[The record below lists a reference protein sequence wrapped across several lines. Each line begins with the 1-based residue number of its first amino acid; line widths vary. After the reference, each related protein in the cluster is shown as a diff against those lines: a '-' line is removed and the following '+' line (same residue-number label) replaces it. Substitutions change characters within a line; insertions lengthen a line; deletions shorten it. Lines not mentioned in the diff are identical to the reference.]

1 MLLNIS
7 YNDPKQ
13 KKRIDEAVG
22 KTFSLKERWKLSG
35 IGSEKLIITSSSID
49 IHNLLML
56 DKNINTCNVELRPKG
71 IIVRFRSLLETY
83 GLIIPYFKL
92 KLYKGKSHEYSIYLD
107 QYFVKVLANSD
118 GVHKFF
124 RKVKEQ
130 KVLNVSP
137 NLGDL

>member
-56 DKNINTCNVELRPKG
+56 DKNINSCNVELRPKG

>member
-22 KTFSLKERWKLSG
+22 KTFSLKERWRLSG

-56 DKNINTCNVELRPKG
+56 DKNINSCNVELRPKG

>member
-22 KTFSLKERWKLSG
+22 KTFSLKERWRLSG
-35 IGSEKLIITSSSID
+35 IGSEKLIITSASID

-56 DKNINTCNVELRPKG
+56 DKNINSCNVELRPKG

-107 QYFVKVLANSD
+107 QYFVKVLANSN

-124 RKVKEQ
+124 RKISEQ
-130 KVLNVSP
+130 KVLNVPP
-137 NLGDL
+137 NLGD